1 MRVAKLL
8 KQNQTANQLLG
19 KEGRTETYHLHKAF
33 FTHLHFTPSKQLLAG
48 SVGQRHFLIV
58 LHKYTEDKTKTVR
71 M

>member
-33 FTHLHFTPSKQLLAG
+33 FTHLHFTPSK
-48 SVGQRHFLIV
+48 IV
-58 LHKYTEDKTKTVR
+58 IGWKCGTETLPYCAS
-71 M
+71 